1 MYNEHLPIRPCSNSK
16 KCTFFLRK
24 SPCPPKA
31 SVGFWFTTWH
41 VFLISMVNC
50 YLLFVHINKY
60 IRMRFSLICLLGV
73 AIWSLARASSEEHLS
88 EIMSRLEKLENENK
102 IKDEKI
108 TYLLEKT
115 KYCPQGG
122 IEGQTQI
129 SPRKW
134 KFTSFPVCPEAH
146 WRWSETMSRPCKAIC
161 SCM

>member
-1 MYNEHLPIRPCSNSK
+1 MHIFVL
-16 KCTFFLRK
+16 LK
-24 SPCPPKA
+24 SPCPLTA
-31 SVGFWFTTWH
+31 SVGFSSTAWH
-41 VFLISMVNC
+41 VFLISMVSHGHYIC
-50 YLLFVHINKY
+50 YLLFVHVNKY

-73 AIWSLARASSEEHLS
+73 AICSLARASSEEHLS
-88 EIMSRLEKLENENK
+88 EILSRLEKLENENK

-122 IEGQTQI
+122 IEVQTQI
-129 SPRKW
+129 SPRKS

-146 WRWSETMSRPCKAIC
+146 WRWSKTMSRPCKAIC